1 MLSKIIRQNEGWT
14 IKHELIETLQSFDY
28 AELKQEEISK
38 IKNELKT
45 YWSSFKKK
53 SLTKTSS
60 DKMEGII
67 IRILNN
73 NERGKDGF
81 LKHNNNEYYFSCGA
95 GFHLTPKLEI
105 NTKVAFELLPGST
118 GKKPFSKI
126 IKILV

>member
-38 IKNELKT
+38 IKNELET

-53 SLTKTSS
+53 SLTKNVIRQN
-60 DKMEGII
+60 GRVI
-67 IRILNN
+67 IRILHN

-81 LKHNNNEYYFSCGA
+81 LKHNNNEYYFSCAA

-105 NTKVAFELLPGST
+105 NTKVAFELLPGAN
-118 GKKPFSKI
+118 GKTISK
-126 IKILV
+126 KL